1 MRTQRASVTAATI
14 LLVAAVT
21 AVSAAW
27 AIASPSEPQLGTG
40 TETLDDASQDR
51 EVRPSPGVRQGDRAR
66 ERGDGASVAVRSA
79 DLETT
84 AGQAIPRR
92 LTIPSLGVDSPV
104 VPTGVTRAG
113 NAQIPADGDVI
124 GWYEYG
130 SAPGDDR
137 GNTILIGHRDTQ
149 AEGPGALFDLDLL
162 TEGASI
168 SVAAGRSTVD
178 YRVVAVRSVEKSG
191 LPASL
196 FRRTGPPRL
205 VVITCG
211 GAFIPEAGGYQEN
224 LYAVAVPRK
233 G

>member
-27 AIASPSEPQLGTG
+27 AIASPPESQPGG
-40 TETLDDASQDR
+40 GVASFGPAPNS
-51 EVRPSPGVRQGDRAR
+51 PSPQTR
-66 ERGDGASVAVRSA
+66 ERTGRPRVAVQSS
-79 DLETT
+79 DLDSDATHAT
-84 AGQAIPRR
+84 PTR
-92 LTIPSLGVDSPV
+92 LSVPSLGVDAPV

-113 NAQIPADGDVI
+113 NAEIPADGDVI

-130 SAPGDDR
+130 SAPGDER

-149 AEGPGALFDLDLL
+149 AEGPGALFDLDLI
-162 TEGASI
+162 TEGATI
-168 SVAAGRSTVD
+168 AVAAGRSTID

-191 LPASL
+191 LPSSI
-196 FRRTGPPRL
+196 FRRSGPPRL

-211 GAFIPEAGGYQEN
+211 GAFLPEAGGYQEN
-224 LYAVAVPRK
+224 LYAVAIPRK